1 MLGSIVPSRVSGS
14 LSVDLRSVYRYRPDR
29 PAGVYRHLRDWW
41 GHNAPLDLNKEGQAG
56 HAVADTDASTNI
68 IDLKITSVA

>member
-29 PAGVYRHLRDWW
+29 PAGVYRPLRDWW
-41 GHNAPLDLNKEGQAG
+41 GHNAPLDLQGQAG
-56 HAVADTDASTNI
+56 HAVADTDASTKI
-68 IDLKITSVA
+68 IDNKLR